1 MASGVEEDINI
12 AGGKGLAGRNDWG
25 RINYSYTE
33 KQSGNEHTAFSS
45 E

>member
-1 MASGVEEDINI
+1 MALGVQEDKHSG
-12 AGGKGLAGRNDWG
+12 GGMGWAGRNDWG